1 MVNMDAFN
9 RLLVVLLALAV
20 LAAAVAI
27 FLVAADI
34 SKPSAVAPDGWLQ
47 DQLREIDQLGGDRK
61 AASIASAV
69 AGAVVAVIL
78 LILQALP
85 VIRVERLVVADID
98 GKDFG
103 IYRESI
109 ESLIERAGVEIEGVT
124 AVRSALRQTPEGL
137 QINCLAMLEPTAKMP
152 EVGADLQTKVKD
164 VVESM
169 AGVTVAEVRMK
180 LRYGAPEPEP
190 KQKRRVE

>member
-1 MVNMDAFN
+1 MDAFN
-9 RLLVVLLALAV
+9 RLLVVVLALAV
-20 LAAAVAI
+20 LASAVVI

-34 SKPSAVAPDGWLQ
+34 SKPSALAPDGWLQ
-47 DQLREIDQLGGDRK
+47 DQLREIDRLGGDRK
-61 AASIASAV
+61 AASIASAAA
-69 AGAVVAVIL
+69 AGVVALIL

-85 VIRVERLVVADID
+85 VLRVERLVVADID

-103 IYRESI
+103 IYHDSI
-109 ESLIERAGVEIEGVT
+109 ESLIERAGLEIDGVT
-124 AVRSALRQTPEGL
+124 AVRSALRQTPQGL
-137 QINCLAMLEPTAKMP
+137 RINCLAMLEPSAKMP
-152 EVGADLQTKVKD
+152 EVGTELQTKVKA

-180 LRYGAPEPEP
+180 LRYAAPEPEP

>member
-1 MVNMDAFN
+1 MDAFN
-9 RLLVVLLALAV
+9 RLLIVVLALAV
-20 LAAAVAI
+20 VASAVVI

-34 SKPSAVAPDGWLQ
+34 SRPSAMAPDGWLQ
-47 DQLREIDQLGGDRK
+47 DQLREIDRLGGDRK

-69 AGAVVAVIL
+69 AAGVVAVVL

-85 VIRVERLVVADID
+85 LVRAEKLVVADIG

-103 IYRESI
+103 IYRDSI

-137 QINCLAMLEPTAKMP
+137 RINCLAMLEPSAKMP
-152 EVGADLQTKVKD
+152 EVGAELQTKVKD

-180 LRYGAPEPEP
+180 LRYGVPEP
-190 KQKRRVE
+190 KQKQQRRVE

>member
-1 MVNMDAFN
+1 MDAFN
-9 RLLVVLLALAV
+9 RLLVVVLALAV
-20 LAAAVAI
+20 LAAAVVI

-47 DQLREIDQLGGDRK
+47 DQLREIDQLGGNRK
-61 AASIASAV
+61 AASIASVV
-69 AGAVVAVIL
+69 AAGIVAVIL
-78 LILQALP
+78 LILQTLP

-103 IYRESI
+103 IYRDSI
-109 ESLIERAGVEIEGVT
+109 ELLVERVGTEIEGVR

-137 QINCLAMLEPTAKMP
+137 RINCMAMLEPSAKMP
-152 EVGADLQTKVKD
+152 EVGAELQTKVKAA
-164 VVESM
+164 VESM

-180 LRYGAPEPEP
+180 LRYGVPEPEP
-190 KQKRRVE
+190 KQKQQRRVE